1 MEGPRGA
8 LGHWISIK
16 GKKIDNYQ
24 AVVPTTWNASPRDKS
39 GVRGPIEQS
48 MIGIPVPDPD
58 NPINVVRNVR
68 SFDPCIACAVHVI
81 HPEHNGV
88 KAFRV
93 I

>member
-1 MEGPRGA
+1 
-8 LGHWISIK
+8 
-16 GKKIDNYQ
+16 
-24 AVVPTTWNASPRDKS
+24 
-39 GVRGPIEQS
+39 
-48 MIGIPVPDPD
+48 MIGIPVPDVD